1 MPSYGYGKGGF
12 GSWTKTGRNIQLG
25 RSLGES
31 LARQSSKSS
40 SSNSSSE
47 GDSYCG
53 TFICILLVL
62 IMIDTITKVKN
73 IQLQ

>member
-31 LARQSSKSS
+31 MARQSSKSS
-40 SSNSSSE
+40 SSE
-47 GDSYCG
+47 GDSYCAS
-53 TFICILLVL
+53 FICILLVL
-62 IMIDTITKVKN
+62 LLIDTITKVKN

>member
-1 MPSYGYGKGGF
+1 MPSYGFNGKGGF

-31 LARQSSKSS
+31 MARQSSKSS
-40 SSNSSSE
+40 SSTSE
-47 GDSYCG
+47 GDSYCAS
-53 TFICILLVL
+53 FICILLVL
-62 IMIDTITKVKN
+62 LLIDTITKVKN

>member
-1 MPSYGYGKGGF
+1 MPSYGFSGKGGF

-31 LARQSSKSS
+31 MARQSSKSS
-40 SSNSSSE
+40 SSE
-47 GDSYCG
+47 GDSYCAS
-53 TFICILLVL
+53 FICILLVL
-62 IMIDTITKVKN
+62 LLIDTITKVKN